1 MIYELLQS
9 SIGISD
15 ILSMASNIV
24 APLVGALAAVIVW
37 LHRRV
42 RELEKEQHTQ
52 GSSLYGT
59 DSDSLNE
66 GVIAEVQ
73 SVKDEM
79 ITIRDR
85 IDELTDDSD
94 D

>member
-1 MIYELLQS
+1 MIYGLLQS
-9 SIGISD
+9 SVGISD
-15 ILSMASNIV
+15 ILSIASNIV

-42 RELEKEQHTQ
+42 RELEREQHTQ

-59 DSDSLNE
+59 DSDSLND

-73 SVKDEM
+73 LMREELSEM
-79 ITIRDR
+79 QERLE
-85 IDELTDDSD
+85 ELYDSD

>member
-1 MIYELLQS
+1 MIYGLLQS
-9 SIGISD
+9 SVGISD
-15 ILSMASNIV
+15 ILSIASNIV

-42 RELEKEQHTQ
+42 RELEREQHTQ

-59 DSDSLNE
+59 DSDSLND
-66 GVIAEVQ
+66 GVITEVQ
-73 SVKDEM
+73 LMREELSEM
-79 ITIRDR
+79 QERLE
-85 IDELTDDSD
+85 ELYDSD